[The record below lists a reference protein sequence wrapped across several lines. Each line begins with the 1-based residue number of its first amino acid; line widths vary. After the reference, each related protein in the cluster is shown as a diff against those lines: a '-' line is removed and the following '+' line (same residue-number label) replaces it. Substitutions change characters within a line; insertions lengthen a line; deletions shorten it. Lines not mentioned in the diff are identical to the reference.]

1 MDKTTVIGFIAAALT
16 TFAFLPQTI
25 RILRTKNTNSISLG
39 MYIAMVSGVTLWL
52 IYGLAINSLPIIAA
66 NGITLILS
74 GSILIL
80 KIKHG

>member
-1 MDKTTVIGFIAAALT
+1 MDTTTVIGFIAAALT

>member
-1 MDKTTVIGFIAAALT
+1 MDTTSVIGFIAAALT

-52 IYGLAINSLPIIAA
+52 IYGIAIHSLPIIVA

-74 GSILIL
+74 GSILFL

>member
-1 MDKTTVIGFIAAALT
+1 MDTTSVIGFIAAALT